1 MTSREGDLARGASEV
16 YRGARGAKVS
26 ARGVVR
32 LAQRVLRKEKW
43 QSFEITSS
51 CDVVSVRV
59 HRAPTVTTTTSS
71 EPSAK
76 QCNAQKTER
85 RNPAAI
91 AGSARQ
97 RKSIRY
103 QRHGCLSKLVK
114 YRLTRC
120 ALAVHFVMWRSI
132 ARQLTTQGMSVADD
146 EMREDGASSPP
157 VGGASGSS
165 GEGAPKR
172 ARDSPTK
179 AMAVR
184 E

>member
-1 MTSREGDLARGASEV
+1 M
-16 YRGARGAKVS
+16 
-26 ARGVVR
+26 
-32 LAQRVLRKEKW
+32 
-43 QSFEITSS
+43 
-51 CDVVSVRV
+51 VSVRV
-59 HRAPTVTTTTSS
+59 HRADRHDDHELRAVS
-71 EPSAK
+71 EAV
-76 QCNAQKTER
+76 QRTEDGTEE
-85 RNPAAI
+85 PCSHS
-91 AGSARQ
+91 GSARQ